1 MDRKTPQGVLGH
13 TGVTERVTE
22 LYKELKTTPDC
33 AACLETLRVRVGGD
47 PASVQR
53 THSSQTKHF
62 KLFCIETPAASA
74 NKWGPRGQAAR
85 DDLLPLVV
93 R

>member
-1 MDRKTPQGVLGH
+1 MDRKTPQGVLSH
-13 TGVTERVTE
+13 TGVTERVPE
-22 LYKELKTTPDC
+22 LYKELKTTPDF
-33 AACLETLRVRVGGD
+33 AACLENLRVRVDGD

-62 KLFCIETPAASA
+62 KLFCIKTPAASE
-74 NKWGPRGQAAR
+74 NKWGPIGQAAR
-85 DDLLPLVV
+85 DDLLHLVV